1 MFRITLDALLILD
14 AIDRLGSFAA
24 AGNALHKVPST
35 ISYTVNKLEQ
45 DLGVQVF
52 VRLGPKVAITKAGS
66 ELLNEGRH
74 LLKAAE
80 DLEHRVR
87 RVALGWETELTI
99 GMDSLF
105 SPAALIEDIT
115 EFCDVADLTRLR
127 FSQET
132 LSGTWEALM
141 DRRVDLLIGAA
152 GEGPSGGGYSTY
164 EIGTV
169 NFVFAVSPGHPLASV
184 NHTLG
189 KADFNQHLAIS
200 VSDSVRKMPP
210 RTVGLLFGQNTLA
223 LPDMRSKY
231 TFHLAGVGF
240 GFLPEPLARQAIA
253 DGLLIEKQVEESRQP
268 EPFYLAW
275 RTEDNGAGLKWWI
288 EKMKDT
294 HLLERLWLTA
304 NK

>member
-1 MFRITLDALLILD
+1 MFKITLDALLILD

-24 AGNALHKVPST
+24 AGNTLHKVPST

-52 VRLGPKVAITKAGS
+52 VRLGPKVTITKAGS

-99 GMDSLF
+99 GMDALF
-105 SPAALIEDIT
+105 SPTALIADIN
-115 EFCDVADLTRLR
+115 EFCKVADLTRLR
-127 FSQET
+127 FAQET

-152 GEGPSGGGYSTY
+152 GEGPSGGGYHTY
-164 EIGTV
+164 EIGKV
-169 NFVFAVSPGHPLASV
+169 EFVFAVSPLHPFASAD
-184 NHTLG
+184 HPLG

-223 LPDMRSKY
+223 LPDMRSKLA
-231 TFHLAGVGF
+231 FQLAGVGF
-240 GFLPEPLARQAIA
+240 GFLPEPLARRAIA
-253 DGLLIEKQVEESRQP
+253 NGLLIEKQTEEPRQA

-275 RTEDNGAGLKWWI
+275 RTEDNGAALQWWI
-288 EKMKDT
+288 NRMKTAD
-294 HLLERLWLTA
+294 LLNKLWAAVTD
-304 NK
+304 

>member
-24 AGNALHKVPST
+24 AGHALHKVPST

-87 RVALGWETELTI
+87 RVALGWETELSI

-105 SPAALIEDIT
+105 SPAALIKEVK
-115 EFCDVADLTRLR
+115 EFCAVADLTRLR

-152 GEGPSGGGYSTY
+152 GEGPSGGGYSSY
-164 EIGTV
+164 EMGNV
-169 NFVFAVSPGHPLASV
+169 NFVFAVSPQHPLASV
-184 NHTLG
+184 EHPLS
-189 KADFNQHLAIS
+189 KSDFNQHLAIS

-223 LPDMRSKY
+223 LSNMRSKY
-231 TFHLAGVGF
+231 QFQLAGVGF
-240 GFLPEPLARQAIA
+240 GFLPEPLARQAII
-253 DGLLIEKQVEESRQP
+253 DGLLIEKQVEEPRQS
-268 EPFYLAW
+268 EPFHVAW
-275 RTEDNGAGLKWWI
+275 RTEDNGAGLTWWI
-288 EKMKDT
+288 EKMKNPD
-294 HLLERLWLTA
+294 LLNRLWA
-304 NK
+304 AVK